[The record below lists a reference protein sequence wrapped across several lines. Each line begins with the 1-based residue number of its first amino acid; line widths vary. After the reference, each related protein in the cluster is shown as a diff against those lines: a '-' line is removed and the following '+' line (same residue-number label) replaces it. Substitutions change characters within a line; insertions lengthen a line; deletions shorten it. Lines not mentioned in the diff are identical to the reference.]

1 MCSIRVV
8 NATDFICTPNLLNFV
23 SPDWRADLGRRV
35 GGHVGGLRWAEL
47 PERSTM
53 EARWRP
59 VHPVRLQPEGERTHP
74 QQPRPERHAALQ
86 VHTDKQTTHTHT
98 HSICSSL
105 CSESVWKVSDRVCVC
120 VCSTWSVQPER
131 RQQSGELNPTSGELC
146 VFHTH
151 STVWCMN
158 PSRAHCIE
166 IKLIKPK
173 LQ

>member
-47 PERSTM
+47 PERSTL

-98 HSICSSL
+98 LFVHLFVLNQCGRCQI
-105 CSESVWKVSDRVCVC
+105 VCVC
-120 VCSTWSVQPER
+120 V
-131 RQQSGELNPTSGELC
+131 
-146 VFHTH
+146 FDAA
-151 STVWCMN
+151 VWCVKSNLWRIM
-158 PSRAHCIE
+158 CISHTLYGLMYE
-166 IKLIKPK
+166 SVESALHRN
-173 LQ
+173 